1 MAATRVENPGY
12 DPETLLSGL
21 NPVQREAVQSCRGP
35 LLILAG
41 AGSGKTRVIVHRIAY
56 MVDVEGIAPASI
68 LAVTFTNKAAGEMRE
83 RVHRLVGPR
92 AGRIWINT
100 FHSTCSRI
108 LRTHISHLGYTDRF
122 VIYDDK
128 DQLSLLKEI
137 FQRLNLSEL
146 ALKPEVVRAVVNDA
160 KNKGI
165 DDHEF
170 TTRAATFQE
179 QKIAEI
185 YRLYQQQLQEYDALD
200 FGDLHLLTVKLF
212 GQFPEILA
220 EYQQRFQYVLVD
232 EYQDTNEVQYRLLRL
247 LTEPHGNVCVVGD
260 DDQSIYSWR
269 GARLKNILDFEA
281 DYAEARV
288 IRLEENYR
296 STQNIL
302 AAANGVI
309 SRNRQRKGKDLWTR
323 NQTGELVSVYVA
335 DDEYEEARF
344 ILDRIREHDRD
355 LADYAIFYRTNA
367 QSRILEETLSRQGV
381 PYVIVGG
388 FRFYDRAEIKDLLA
402 YLRVINN
409 PRDSIS
415 LLRIINVPTRGVGKK
430 TLEILKNLAAEK
442 ACSLGQAV
450 ELWLDEGSG
459 SGKAR
464 QALAE
469 FVRQIH
475 QWRQLQEQVSVGDLL
490 QEIIAAIDYHNW
502 LQRGSNRHLYDSKKE
517 NIAELFNSIITWE
530 HSEDQPSLAGY
541 LESVALISE
550 VDRETSEQSR
560 VTLMTLHGA
569 KGLEFPVVFM
579 AGMEEGLF
587 PNRKCYNRDAEME
600 EERRLCYVGMTRA
613 QEKLYMIASRS
624 RQFQGVRN
632 ENKPSRFL
640 LDIPRELIDAQA
652 SGASCYRPPCRV
664 KKPGK
669 HSFACHEGAATLKP
683 PRQSESPPSSLTTEF
698 AIGSKVQHPVFGPGV
713 VAAAEGSGKDAKLV
727 IIFRDRGRK
736 KIALQYASLTK
747 G

>member
-1 MAATRVENPGY
+1 MAETGVEKPEHNP
-12 DPETLLSGL
+12 DTLLSGL
-21 NPVQREAVQSCRGP
+21 NSGQREAVKNCQGP

-56 MVDVEGIAPASI
+56 MIDGEGIAPASI

-83 RVHRLVGPR
+83 RVHRMVGPR
-92 AGRIWINT
+92 AGQIWINT

-108 LRTHISHLGYTDRF
+108 LRSHISHLGYTDKF

-128 DQLSLLKEI
+128 DQLSLLKEV
-137 FQRLNLSEL
+137 FQNLNLSEL
-146 ALKPEVVRAVVNDA
+146 ALKPEIARAVINDA
-160 KNKGI
+160 KNKGL
-165 DDHEF
+165 DDHDF
-170 TTRAATFQE
+170 ASRAATFQE

-185 YRLYQQQLQEYDALD
+185 YRMYQQQLQNYDALD

-212 GQFPEILA
+212 TKFPEVLA

-247 LTEPHGNVCVVGD
+247 LTEPHGNLCVVGD

-281 DYAEARV
+281 DYSSAKV

-309 SRNRQRKGKDLWTR
+309 SRNRERKGKDLWTR
-323 NQTGELVSVYVA
+323 NQTGELVTVSVA

-344 ILDRIREHDRD
+344 IIDKIREHGGD
-355 LADYAIFYRTNA
+355 LADYAVFYRTNA
-367 QSRILEETLSRQGV
+367 QSRVLEETLSRQGV

-430 TLEILKNLAAEK
+430 TVENLKNLAVEK

-459 SGKAR
+459 SGKSK
-464 QALAE
+464 QAIAE
-469 FVRQIH
+469 FVRQIQH
-475 QWRQLQEQVSVGDLL
+475 WRQIQEQVPVVDLL
-490 QEIIAAIDYHNW
+490 KEIIVATDYHNW

-517 NIAELFNSIITWE
+517 NIAELFNSIISWE
-530 HSEDQPSLAGY
+530 QAHEEPSLADY
-541 LESVALISE
+541 LESVALISA
-550 VDRETSEQSR
+550 VDRDAPEQSR

-587 PNRKCYNRDAEME
+587 PNRKCYNKDAEME

-613 QEKLYMIASRS
+613 REKLYMIASRS

-640 LDIPRELIDAQA
+640 LDIPRELIDTQTAGASSHRSATHFRKARNLSSPQA
-652 SGASCYRPPCRV
+652 SAT
-664 KKPGK
+664 
-669 HSFACHEGAATLKP
+669 TLKKTKKL
-683 PRQSESPPSSLTTEF
+683 SPGLPSSGGFTV
-698 AIGSKVQHPVFGPGV
+698 GSKIEHPVFGPGV
-713 VAAAEGSGKDAKLV
+713 VAATEGSGDNAKLV

-736 KIALQYASLTK
+736 KIALKYASLKK

>member
-1 MAATRVENPGY
+1 MAEIGLEKSEHNS
-12 DPETLLSGL
+12 DTLLSGL
-21 NPVQREAVQSCRGP
+21 NPGQREAVKNCQGP

-56 MVDVEGIAPASI
+56 MIDVERIAPAGI

-83 RVHRLVGPR
+83 RVHQMVGPR
-92 AGRIWINT
+92 AGQIWINT
-100 FHSTCSRI
+100 FHRTCSRI
-108 LRTHISHLGYTDRF
+108 LRTHIPKLGYTDRF

-128 DQLSLLKEI
+128 DQLSLIKEVY
-137 FQRLNLSEL
+137 QKLNFSEID
-146 ALKPEVVRAVVNDA
+146 LKPEIARAVINDA
-160 KNKGI
+160 KNKGL
-165 DDHEF
+165 DEQDF
-170 TTRAATFQE
+170 GKQAGTFRE
-179 QKIAEI
+179 KKITEI
-185 YRLYQQQLQEYDALD
+185 YLLYQQRLKDYDALD
-200 FGDLHLLTVKLF
+200 FGDLHLQTVKLF
-212 GQFPEILA
+212 SQYPDVLA
-220 EYQQRFQYVLVD
+220 VYQKRFQYVLVD

-247 LTEPHGNVCVVGD
+247 LTEPHGNLCVVGD

-281 DYAEARV
+281 DYASAKV

-309 SRNRQRKGKDLWTR
+309 SHNRERKGKDLWTR
-323 NQTGELVSVYVA
+323 NQAGELVTVYVA
-335 DDEYEEARF
+335 EDEYAEARF
-344 ILDRIREHDRD
+344 IIDKIREHGRD
-355 LADYAIFYRTNA
+355 LADYAVFYRTNA
-367 QSRILEETLSRQGV
+367 QSRVLEETMSRQGV

-430 TLEILKNLAAEK
+430 TVENLKNLAVEK
-442 ACSLGQAV
+442 ACSLSRAV
-450 ELWLDEGSG
+450 ELWLDETSG
-459 SGKAR
+459 SGKSK
-464 QALAE
+464 QAIGE
-469 FVRQIH
+469 FVRQIYH
-475 QWRQLQEQVSVGDLL
+475 WRQIQEQVSVIELL
-490 QEIIAAIDYHNW
+490 KEIIAAIDYHNW
-502 LQRGSNRHLYDSKKE
+502 LQRGSNLPLYDSKKE
-517 NIAELFNSIITWE
+517 NIAELFNSIISWE
-530 HSEDQPSLAGY
+530 QVHTKPSLADY
-541 LESVALISE
+541 LESVALISA
-550 VDRETSEQSR
+550 VDREALEQSR

-587 PNRKCYNRDAEME
+587 PNRKCYNKDAEME

-613 QEKLYMIASRS
+613 RENLYMIASRS

-640 LDIPRELIDAQA
+640 LDIPRELIDTQTTGAAVQRSSAQYRKFKSPSSFQSSATAVKKNRQPA
-652 SGASCYRPPCRV
+652 SGS
-664 KKPGK
+664 
-669 HSFACHEGAATLKP
+669 SS
-683 PRQSESPPSSLTTEF
+683 SEEF
-698 AIGSKVQHPVFGPGV
+698 AVGSKIEHPVFGPGV
-713 VAAAEGSGKDAKLV
+713 VAAIEGSGESAKLV

-736 KIALQYASLTK
+736 KIALKYASLKK

>member
-1 MAATRVENPGY
+1 MAEICFEKPAT
-12 DPETLLSGL
+12 DPDSLLSGL
-21 NPVQREAVQSCRGP
+21 NPGQREAVKNCQGP

-56 MVDVEGIAPASI
+56 MIGCERIAPAGI

-92 AGRIWINT
+92 AGLIWINT

-108 LRTHISHLGYTDRF
+108 LRSHISRLGYTDRF
-122 VIYDDK
+122 IIYDDK
-128 DQLSLLKEI
+128 DQLSLIKEV
-137 FQRLNLSEL
+137 FQKLNFSEMT
-146 ALKPEVVRAVVNDA
+146 LKPEIARAVINDA

-165 DDHEF
+165 DDYDFAEKAG
-170 TTRAATFQE
+170 TIRE
-179 QKIAEI
+179 KKIAEI
-185 YRLYQQQLQEYDALD
+185 YHLYQQQLKNYDALD

-212 GQFPEILA
+212 TQYPEVLA

-247 LTEPHGNVCVVGD
+247 LTETHENLCVVGD

-281 DYAEARV
+281 DYSAARV

-296 STQNIL
+296 STKNIL

-309 SRNRQRKGKDLWTR
+309 CRNRERKGKDLWTR
-323 NQTGELVSVYVA
+323 NQTGERVTVFVA
-335 DDEYEEARF
+335 EDEYDEARF
-344 ILDRIREHDRD
+344 IIRKIRD
-355 LADYAIFYRTNA
+355 YGRELADFAVFYRTNA
-367 QSRILEETLSRQGV
+367 QSRVLEEALSRQGI

-430 TLEILKNLAAEK
+430 TLETLKLLAAEK

-450 ELWLDEGSG
+450 ELWLDEVPG
-459 SGKAR
+459 SGKTKL
-464 QALAE
+464 ALGE

-475 QWRQLQEQVSVGDLL
+475 HWRQIQEQVSVEELL
-490 QEIIAAIDYHNW
+490 KEIVAVTGYHDW
-502 LQRGSNRHLYDSKKE
+502 LQRGSNKHFYDSKNE
-517 NIAELFNSIITWE
+517 NITELFNSIISWE
-530 HSEDQPSLAGY
+530 QAQEQPSLAGY
-541 LESVALISE
+541 LESVALVSA
-550 VDRETSEQSR
+550 VDREDLEQSR

-587 PNRKCYNRDAEME
+587 PNRKCYNRNEEME

-613 QEKLYMIASRS
+613 REKLYMIACRS
-624 RQFQGVRN
+624 RQFQGVYN

-640 LDIPRELIDAQA
+640 LDIPRELIDTQTN
-652 SGASCYRPPCRV
+652 GASNRRPAARFRKIGKFSSPRTSAITS
-664 KKPGK
+664 KKTAKLPASVPSAGD
-669 HSFACHEGAATLKP
+669 FAV
-683 PRQSESPPSSLTTEF
+683 
-698 AIGSKVQHPVFGPGV
+698 GSKIEHPVFGPGV
-713 VAAAEGSGKDAKLV
+713 VAATEGSGKDTKLV

-736 KIALQYASLTK
+736 KIALRYASLEKT
-747 G
+747 

>member
-1 MAATRVENPGY
+1 MAEVCFEKPEHNP
-12 DPETLLSGL
+12 DTLLSGL
-21 NPVQREAVQSCRGP
+21 NPGQRQAVKNCQGP

-56 MVDVEGIAPASI
+56 MIDCEGIAPAGI

-83 RVHRLVGPR
+83 RVHRMVGAR
-92 AGRIWINT
+92 AGNIWIST

-108 LRTHISHLGYTDRF
+108 LRSHISHLGYTDRF

-128 DQLSLLKEI
+128 DQLSLIKEV
-137 FQRLNLSEL
+137 FNKLNLSEL
-146 ALKPEVVRAVVNDA
+146 ALKPEIARSVINDA

-165 DDHEF
+165 DDHDF
-170 TTRAATFQE
+170 SSRAATFQE

-185 YRLYQQQLQEYDALD
+185 YRMYQQQLQNYDALD
-200 FGDLHLLTVKLF
+200 FGDLHLLTVRLF
-212 GQFPEILA
+212 AQCPEVLA

-247 LTEPHGNVCVVGD
+247 LTALHGNLCVVGD

-281 DYAEARV
+281 DYSSAKV

-309 SRNRQRKGKDLWTR
+309 SHNRKRKGKDLWTR
-323 NQTGELVSVYVA
+323 NPTGELVTVYVA
-335 DDEYEEARF
+335 DDEYEEARY
-344 ILDRIREHDRD
+344 IIDKIRDHGRD
-355 LADYAIFYRTNA
+355 LADYAVFYRTNA
-367 QSRILEETLSRQGV
+367 QSRVLEESMSRQGV

-430 TLEILKNLAAEK
+430 TVENLKNLAVEK

-459 SGKAR
+459 SGKSK
-464 QALAE
+464 QAIAE
-469 FVRQIH
+469 FVRQIQH
-475 QWRQLQEQVSVGDLL
+475 WRQIQEQVSVVDLL
-490 QEIIAAIDYHNW
+490 KEIIAATDYHNW
-502 LQRGSNRHLYDSKKE
+502 LQRGSNKHLYDSKKE
-517 NIAELFNSIITWE
+517 NIAELFNSIISWE
-530 HSEDQPSLAGY
+530 QAHEEPSLSDY
-541 LESVALISE
+541 LESVALISA
-550 VDRETSEQSR
+550 VDREAPEQSR

-587 PNRKCYNRDAEME
+587 PNRKCYNKDAEME

-613 QEKLYMIASRS
+613 RENLYMIASRS
-624 RQFQGVRN
+624 RQFHGVRN

-640 LDIPRELIDAQA
+640 LDIPRELIDTQTTGAAVQRSSAQYRKFKSPSSFQSSATGVKKNRQPA
-652 SGASCYRPPCRV
+652 SGS
-664 KKPGK
+664 
-669 HSFACHEGAATLKP
+669 L
-683 PRQSESPPSSLTTEF
+683 SSGEF
-698 AIGSKVQHPVFGPGV
+698 AIGSKIEHPVFGPGV
-713 VAAAEGSGKDAKLV
+713 VAATEGSGDNAKLI

-736 KIALQYASLTK
+736 KIALQYASLKK

>member
-1 MAATRVENPGY
+1 M
-12 DPETLLSGL
+12 DSLLSGL
-21 NPVQREAVQSCRGP
+21 NPGQREAVQNCRGP

-56 MVDVEGIAPASI
+56 MIDGEGIAPADI

-83 RVHRLVGPR
+83 RVHRMVGPR
-92 AGRIWINT
+92 AARIWIST

-108 LRTHISHLGYTDRF
+108 LRSHISNLGYTDRF

-128 DQLSLLKEI
+128 DQLSLIKEV
-137 FQRLNLSEL
+137 FQQLNFSEL
-146 ALKPEVVRAVVNDA
+146 ALKPEIARAVINDA
-160 KNKGI
+160 KNKGL
-165 DDHEF
+165 DDHDF
-170 TTRAATFQE
+170 AKRASTFRE
-179 QKIAEI
+179 RKIGEV
-185 YRLYQQQLQEYDALD
+185 YRQYQQKLQNYDALD

-212 GQFPEILA
+212 TQYPQILA

-247 LTEPHGNVCVVGD
+247 LTETHGNLCVVGD

-281 DYAEARV
+281 DYADSKV

-296 STQNIL
+296 STRNIL

-309 SRNRQRKGKDLWTR
+309 SHNRKRKGKDLWTR
-323 NQTGELVSVYVA
+323 NQIGELVTVYVA

-344 ILDRIREHDRD
+344 IIDKIRDLGRD
-355 LADYAIFYRTNA
+355 LADYAVFYRTNA
-367 QSRILEETLSRQGV
+367 QSRVLEESLSRQRI

-388 FRFYDRAEIKDLLA
+388 FRFYDRVEIKDLLS

-415 LLRIINVPTRGVGKK
+415 LLRVINVPTRGVGKK
-430 TLEILKNLAAEK
+430 TVDNLKALAVEHD
-442 ACSLGQAV
+442 CSLAQAV
-450 ELWLDEGSG
+450 ELWLDKGSG

-464 QALAE
+464 QAIAE
-469 FVRQIH
+469 FVRQIQH
-475 QWRQLQEQVSVGDLL
+475 WRQIQERVSVVELL
-490 QEIIAAIDYHNW
+490 EKIIAAVDYHSW
-502 LQRGSNRHLYDSKKE
+502 LQRGSNKHLYDSKKE
-517 NIAELFNSIITWE
+517 NISELFNSIIVWE
-530 HSEDQPSLAGY
+530 RSQKRPSLAGY
-541 LESVALISE
+541 LESVALVSE
-550 VDRETSEQSR
+550 VDREQQPDQSR

-587 PNRKCYNRDAEME
+587 PNRKCYNRDEEME

-613 QEKLYMIASRS
+613 REKLYMIASRS
-624 RQFQGVRN
+624 RQFQGVCN

-640 LDIPRELIDAQA
+640 LDIPRELIDVQTA
-652 SGASCYRPPCRV
+652 GADPRRSSVQYRKFKSSSPVQPSAAPV
-664 KKPGK
+664 KKK
-669 HSFACHEGAATLKP
+669 
-683 PRQSESPPSSLTTEF
+683 RQPISGSLPSAEF
-698 AIGSKVQHPVFGPGV
+698 AVGSKIEHPVFGPGV
-713 VAAAEGSGKDAKLV
+713 VAATEGSGNNVKLD

-736 KIALQYASLTK
+736 KIVLKYASLK
-747 G
+747 KA

>member
-1 MAATRVENPGY
+1 MAAMCFEKPAT
-12 DPETLLSGL
+12 DPDSLLSGL
-21 NPVQREAVQSCRGP
+21 NPGQREAVKNCQGP

-56 MVDVEGIAPASI
+56 MIDCERIAPAGI

-83 RVHRLVGPR
+83 RVHRMVGPR
-92 AGRIWINT
+92 AGQIWINT
-100 FHSTCSRI
+100 FHRTCSRI
-108 LRTHISHLGYTDRF
+108 LRSHISRLGYTDRF

-128 DQLSLLKEI
+128 DQLSLIKEV
-137 FQRLNLSEL
+137 FQKLNFSEM
-146 ALKPEVVRAVVNDA
+146 ALKPEIARAVINDA

-165 DDHEF
+165 DDRDFAKQAGTMKEK
-170 TTRAATFQE
+170 
-179 QKIAEI
+179 KIAEI
-185 YRLYQQQLQEYDALD
+185 YHLYQQQLKNYDALD
-200 FGDLHLLTVKLF
+200 FGDLHLQTVKLF
-212 GQFPEILA
+212 STYPEVLA

-247 LTEPHGNVCVVGD
+247 LTKTHENLCVVGD

-281 DYAEARV
+281 DYSAAKV

-296 STQNIL
+296 STRNIL

-309 SRNRQRKGKDLWTR
+309 SRNRERKGKDLWTR
-323 NQTGELVSVYVA
+323 NQTGDLVTVYVA

-344 ILDRIREHDRD
+344 IIDKIREHGRD
-355 LADYAIFYRTNA
+355 LADYAVFYRTNA
-367 QSRILEETLSRQGV
+367 QSRVLEEALSRQGI

-415 LLRIINVPTRGVGKK
+415 LLRIINVPSRGVGKK
-430 TLEILKNLAAEK
+430 TVENLKNLAVEK
-442 ACSLGQAV
+442 VCSLGRAV

-459 SGKAR
+459 SGKSR
-464 QALAE
+464 QAIAE
-469 FVRQIH
+469 FVRQIQH
-475 QWRQLQEQVSVGDLL
+475 WRQIQEQVSVEGLL
-490 QEIIAAIDYHNW
+490 KEIIAATDYYDW
-502 LQRGSNRHLYDSKKE
+502 LQRGSNKHLYDSKKE
-517 NIAELFNSIITWE
+517 NIAELLNSIISWE
-530 HSEDQPSLAGY
+530 QDHEEPSLAEY
-541 LESVALISE
+541 LESVALVSA
-550 VDRETSEQSR
+550 VDQEDLEQSR

-587 PNRKCYNRDAEME
+587 PNRKCYNRNEEME

-613 QEKLYMIASRS
+613 REKLYMIAGRS

-640 LDIPRELIDAQA
+640 LDIPRKLIDTQTTGSSSQRPAARFRKAGNFSSPRA
-652 SGASCYRPPCRV
+652 SALTA
-664 KKPGK
+664 KKTAKLSPG
-669 HSFACHEGAATLKP
+669 L
-683 PRQSESPPSSLTTEF
+683 PSAGGFTV
-698 AIGSKVQHPVFGPGV
+698 GSKIEHPIFGPGV
-713 VAAAEGSGKDAKLV
+713 VAAIEGSGDNTKLV

-736 KIALQYASLTK
+736 KIALQYVSLK
-747 G
+747 KA

>member
-1 MAATRVENPGY
+1 MAEKGVEK
-12 DPETLLSGL
+12 PEHKPDSLLSGL
-21 NPVQREAVQSCRGP
+21 NSGQREAVKNCQGP

-56 MVDVEGIAPASI
+56 MIDVEGIAPAGI

-83 RVHRLVGPR
+83 RVHQMVGPR
-92 AGRIWINT
+92 AGQIWINT
-100 FHSTCSRI
+100 FHRTCSRI
-108 LRTHISHLGYTDRF
+108 LRSHISHLGYTDRF
-122 VIYDDK
+122 AIYDDK
-128 DQLSLLKEI
+128 DQLSLIKEV
-137 FQRLNLSEL
+137 FNKLNLSEL
-146 ALKPEVVRAVVNDA
+146 ALKPEMARSVINDA
-160 KNKGI
+160 KNKGL
-165 DDHEF
+165 DEQDF
-170 TTRAATFQE
+170 GRRAATFKE

-185 YRLYQQQLQEYDALD
+185 YRLYQQQLQNYDALD

-212 GQFPEILA
+212 TKFPEVLA

-232 EYQDTNEVQYRLLRL
+232 EYQDTNEVQYCLLRL
-247 LTEPHGNVCVVGD
+247 LTEPHGNLCVVGD

-281 DYAEARV
+281 DYASAKV

-309 SRNRQRKGKDLWTR
+309 SHNRERKGKDLWTR
-323 NQTGELVSVYVA
+323 NPTGELVTVYVA
-335 DDEYEEARF
+335 EDEYAEARF
-344 ILDRIREHDRD
+344 IIDKIREHGRD
-355 LADYAIFYRTNA
+355 LADYAVFYRTNA
-367 QSRILEETLSRQGV
+367 QSRVLEETMSRQGV

-430 TLEILKNLAAEK
+430 TVENLKNLAVEK
-442 ACSLGQAV
+442 ACSLSRAV
-450 ELWLDEGSG
+450 ELWLDETSG
-459 SGKAR
+459 SGKSK
-464 QALAE
+464 QAIGE
-469 FVRQIH
+469 FVRQIYH
-475 QWRQLQEQVSVGDLL
+475 WRQIQEQVSVIELL
-490 QEIIAAIDYHNW
+490 KEIIAAIDYHDW
-502 LQRGSNRHLYDSKKE
+502 LQRGSNLPLYDSKKE
-517 NIAELFNSIITWE
+517 NIAELFNSIISWE
-530 HSEDQPSLAGY
+530 QVHAKPSLADY
-541 LESVALISE
+541 LESVALISA
-550 VDRETSEQSR
+550 VDREAPEQSR

-587 PNRKCYNRDAEME
+587 PNRKCYNRDEEME

-613 QEKLYMIASRS
+613 RENLYMIASRS

-640 LDIPRELIDAQA
+640 LDIPRELIDAQTTGAAAKRSSSAPFRKFKSPSSFQSSATAVKKNRQPA
-652 SGASCYRPPCRV
+652 SGS
-664 KKPGK
+664 
-669 HSFACHEGAATLKP
+669 SS
-683 PRQSESPPSSLTTEF
+683 SEEF
-698 AIGSKVQHPVFGPGV
+698 AVGSKIEHPVFGPGV
-713 VAAAEGSGKDAKLV
+713 VAATEGSGDNAKLV

-736 KIALQYASLTK
+736 KIALQYASLEK

>member
-1 MAATRVENPGY
+1 MAEICFEK
-12 DPETLLSGL
+12 PETDPGSLLSGL
-21 NPVQREAVQSCRGP
+21 NPGQREAVKNCQGP

-41 AGSGKTRVIVHRIAY
+41 AGSGKTRVIVHRVAY
-56 MVDVEGIAPASI
+56 MIDCEGIAPAGI

-83 RVHRLVGPR
+83 RVHRMVGPR
-92 AGRIWINT
+92 AGHIWIST

-108 LRTHISHLGYTDRF
+108 LRSHIPLLGYTDRF

-128 DQLSLLKEI
+128 DQLSLLKEV
-137 FQRLNLSEL
+137 FQKLNLSEL
-146 ALKPEVVRAVVNDA
+146 ALKPEVVRSVINDA

-165 DDHEF
+165 DDHDF
-170 TTRAATFQE
+170 ASRAATFQE
-179 QKIAEI
+179 RKIAEI
-185 YRLYQQQLQEYDALD
+185 YRLYQQQLQNYDALD

-212 GQFPEILA
+212 TQCPEVLA

-247 LTEPHGNVCVVGD
+247 LTEPHGNLCVVGD

-281 DYAEARV
+281 DYSSARV

-309 SRNRQRKGKDLWTR
+309 SHNRERKGKDLWTR
-323 NQTGELVSVYVA
+323 NQTGELVTVSVA
-335 DDEYEEARF
+335 EDEYAEARF
-344 ILDRIREHDRD
+344 IIDKIRDHGRD
-355 LADYAIFYRTNA
+355 LADFAVFYRTNA
-367 QSRILEETLSRQGV
+367 QSRVLEESLSRQGI

-430 TLEILKNLAAEK
+430 TLEALKLLAVEK
-442 ACSLGQAV
+442 SCSLGQAV
-450 ELWLDEGSG
+450 ELWLDEASG
-459 SGKAR
+459 SGKAKL
-464 QALAE
+464 ALGE
-469 FVRQIH
+469 FVRQIQH
-475 QWRQLQEQVSVGDLL
+475 WRHIQEQVSVEELL
-490 QEIIAAIDYHNW
+490 KEIIAATEYHNW

-517 NIAELFNSIITWE
+517 NIAELFNSIISWE
-530 HSEDQPSLAGY
+530 ESHEQPSLAGY

-550 VDRETSEQSR
+550 VDREAPDQSR

-613 QEKLYMIASRS
+613 REKLYMIASRS

-640 LDIPRELIDAQA
+640 LDIPRELIDTQTA
-652 SGASCYRPPCRV
+652 GASSHRPAARFRKAGNFSSPRTAASTS
-664 KKPGK
+664 KKTAKLSTG
-669 HSFACHEGAATLKP
+669 L
-683 PRQSESPPSSLTTEF
+683 PSAGGFTV
-698 AIGSKVQHPVFGPGV
+698 GSKIEHPVFGPGV
-713 VAAAEGSGKDAKLV
+713 VAATEGSGDNAKLV

-736 KIALQYASLTK
+736 KIALQYASLK
-747 G
+747 KA